1 MKVEQPSRSGRVPAE
16 PNGAPVFLV
25 AGSPAIG
32 EFRCA
37 ECGYGVAVR
46 RLLPQCPMCRGL
58 AWEDPSTSPYSR
70 SVV

>member
-1 MKVEQPSRSGRVPAE
+1 MT
-16 PNGAPVFLV
+16 GAPPTRHPGALHV
-25 AGSPAIG
+25 APAIG

-58 AWEDPSTSPYSR
+58 AWEDPATSPYGR
-70 SVV
+70 SAV

>member
-1 MKVEQPSRSGRVPAE
+1 MMIEPRRSGRDAPGTDGV
-16 PNGAPVFLV
+16 PVFLA
-25 AGSPAIG
+25 AGTPAIG

-37 ECGYGVAVR
+37 ECGYGIAVR

-58 AWEDPSTSPYSR
+58 AWEEPATSPYSR